1 MRFRSRKEGSAYY
14 WKPKNDQCVVS
25 KDSKPNDKQYLFDR
39 VFNETENNNIVYH
52 GKELQ
57 AELQKE
63 NQISVFWN
71 GPKISYKSFYSFN
84 FYLIDVGKEVIESAM
99 QGFNSTIFAYGQT
112 ASGKTHTMMGPKVGK
127 EDGLIPQVLNKNK

>member
-52 GKELQ
+52 GKELE
-57 AELQKE
+57 AEIQKE
-63 NQISVFWN
+63 NQISVILIRRV
-71 GPKISYKSFYSFN
+71 KISYKSFYSFN
-84 FYLIDVGKEVIESAM
+84 LLFDRFVSLNIVLS
-99 QGFNSTIFAYGQT
+99 NLC
-112 ASGKTHTMMGPKVGK
+112 PKFWSDFFPTCV
-127 EDGLIPQVLNKNK
+127 